1 MRPPPQ
7 ELTRDRPCCNHTRFI
22 DRNQHA
28 GADSGKGGIK
38 KKITQG
44 CREGVIGKIK
54 NASEKSQGGTK
65 NHKGKLPGSQDFNL
79 TFVVG
84 QVLEQGH

>member
-1 MRPPPQ
+1 VLL
-7 ELTRDRPCCNHTRFI
+7 ENTENT
-22 DRNQHA
+22 
-28 GADSGKGGIK
+28 
-38 KKITQG
+38 
-44 CREGVIGKIK
+44 
-54 NASEKSQGGTK
+54 SEESQGGTK